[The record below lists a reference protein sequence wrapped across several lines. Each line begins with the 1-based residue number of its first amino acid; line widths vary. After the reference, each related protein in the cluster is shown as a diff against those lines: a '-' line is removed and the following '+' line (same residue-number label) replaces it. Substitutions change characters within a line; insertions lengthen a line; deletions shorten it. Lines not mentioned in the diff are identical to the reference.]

1 MILLSNIFILITCS
15 FFLIGRIKWY
25 VSQDPE
31 YLRKQAWGT
40 NLVVKKAKS
49 LF

>member
-1 MILLSNIFILITCS
+1 MILLSNIFILLTCRF

-49 LF
+49 